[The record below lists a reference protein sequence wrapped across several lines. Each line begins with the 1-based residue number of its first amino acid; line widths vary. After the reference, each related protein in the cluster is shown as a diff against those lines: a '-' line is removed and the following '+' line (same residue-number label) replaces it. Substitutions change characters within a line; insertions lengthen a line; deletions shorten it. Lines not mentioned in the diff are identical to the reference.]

1 MMSIINARQEL
12 PKFTVSITMP
22 VVNFLAGKSNAFA
35 DKSVPDFATLVRS
48 PQQNRCAAW
57 AQPPYVDGVGLAI

>member
-1 MMSIINARQEL
+1 MMPIINARQEL

-22 VVNFLAGKSNAFA
+22 AVNFFGRKSNAFA
-35 DKSVPDFATLVRS
+35 EKSVPDFATLVRS

-57 AQPPYVDGVGLAI
+57 PSHLMWMA